1 VKLNRMLRTALK
13 FFILSRGFR
22 AARRGVGRGV
32 GRGVRRYGGRRVR
45 GGLVQQLLRRLLR

>member
-22 AARRGVGRGV
+22 AARHGV